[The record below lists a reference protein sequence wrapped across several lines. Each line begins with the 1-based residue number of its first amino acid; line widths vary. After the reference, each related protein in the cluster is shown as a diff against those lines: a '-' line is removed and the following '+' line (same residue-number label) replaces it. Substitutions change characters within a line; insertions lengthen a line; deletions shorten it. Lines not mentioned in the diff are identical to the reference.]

1 MATVVVKTR
10 ILAPARRCFDLARSI
25 DLHVESNSATGERA
39 VAGIVTGLL
48 GAGEEVTWRARHFG
62 MWRELTSRM
71 VEFDPPRHF
80 RDAMVRGPLAR
91 FHHDHHFEED
101 GQATLMT
108 DRYEF
113 QLIPGL
119 LGRFV
124 DHVLLRPH
132 FEHFLVRR
140 NRVLREVAES
150 NAWRKF
156 MPDGPAS

>member
-25 DLHVESNSATGERA
+25 DLHLDSNAATGERA
-39 VAGIVTGLL
+39 VAGVVTGLL
-48 GAGEEVTWRARHFG
+48 DAGDEVTWRARHFG

-80 RDAMVRGPLAR
+80 RDAMVRGPLNR

-101 GQATLMT
+101 GVATLMT

-113 QLIPGL
+113 QFVTGL
-119 LGRFV
+119 LGSWL
-124 DHVLLRPH
+124 DHLVLRPH
-132 FEHFLVRR
+132 FERFLTRR
-140 NRVLREVAES
+140 NSVLREVAES
-150 NAWRKF
+150 NKWRNYL
-156 MPDGPAS
+156 PDGTAS